1 MKNND
6 HNSLRPG
13 CFLLCA
19 LLMLLFMVNP
29 IQITATP
36 DPGNTRPDPD
46 RAVTEAESAD
56 LTTLQSIRRYVSA
69 RIDYPESSIKA
80 GHEGLVELYARVSQ
94 QGVITEIHKH
104 QPTGHYYEV
113 DEILVQARPPSGVK
127 ITSSLRH
134 EELVCEARR
143 VISLLP
149 ALDVPEVF
157 GGLLKFSFRFA
168 LTADN

>member
-6 HNSLRPG
+6 YNSLLHGYR
-13 CFLLCA
+13 LVCA
-19 LLMLLFMVNP
+19 LLVLLFMVSP
-29 IQITATP
+29 VHITAAP
-36 DPGNTRPDPD
+36 DPGKARP
-46 RAVTEAESAD
+46 AGSESAD

-69 RIDYPESSIKA
+69 RVDYPESSRQA

-113 DEILVQARPPSGVK
+113 DEIMVQARPPSGVTA
-127 ITSSLRH
+127 TSSTRH
-134 EELVCEARR
+134 EELICEARR

-149 ALDVPEVF
+149 ALDLPEVH

-168 LTADN
+168 LTPDK